1 MTSRELVLLAH
12 EEGNQKVKSWVR
24 KAGGI
29 DALTE
34 ERAERIAKICK
45 LKESKEHGPGRSGG
59 ETHGG
64 QSLRKQDIL
73 G

>member
-1 MTSRELVLLAH
+1 MTSRELVLRAH

-45 LKESKEHGPGRSGG
+45 LKERG
-59 ETHGG
+59 EN
-64 QSLRKQDIL
+64 
-73 G
+73 